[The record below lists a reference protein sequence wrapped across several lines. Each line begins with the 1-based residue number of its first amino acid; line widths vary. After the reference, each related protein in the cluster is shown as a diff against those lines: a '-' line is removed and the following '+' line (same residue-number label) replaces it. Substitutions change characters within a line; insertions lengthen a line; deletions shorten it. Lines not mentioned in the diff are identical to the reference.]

1 MDNNWLL
8 KLGGQNQI
16 EKMLKLNE
24 QTAAFGLVLSKEDAK
39 VLATKRRDTLKE
51 QQRVEFGE
59 GILPKLIFAFCDSCY
74 IDQNNYVETIGRLQ
88 EIFYQYKNETMDE
101 LSDDELLESMREAFD
116 GECEGSLEF
125 LEETAME
132 RIARK
137 LRKRGYGALEEDY
150 EE

>member
-8 KLGGQNQI
+8 KLDGQNQI

-24 QTAAFGLVLSKEDAK
+24 YTATFGLVLSTEDAK
-39 VLATKRRDTLKE
+39 LLASKRCDALKE

-59 GILPKLIFAFCDSCY
+59 GILPKLIFTFCDSCY

-101 LSDDELLESMREAFD
+101 LGDDELLESMREAFD

-132 RIARK
+132 RLARK

-150 EE
+150 ED

>member
-8 KLGGQNQI
+8 KLDGQNQI

-24 QTAAFGLVLSKEDAK
+24 YTATFGLVLSTEDAK
-39 VLATKRRDTLKE
+39 VLASKRRDTLKE

-59 GILPKLIFAFCDSCY
+59 GILPKLIFTFCDSCY

-132 RIARK
+132 RLARK

-150 EE
+150 ED

>member
-8 KLGGQNQI
+8 KLDGQNQI
-16 EKMLKLNE
+16 EKIIKLNE
-24 QTAAFGLVLSKEDAK
+24 HTAAFGLVLSTEDAK
-39 VLATKRRDTLKE
+39 LLAAKRRDTLKE

-59 GILPKLIFAFCDSCY
+59 GILPKLIFTFCDSCY

-132 RIARK
+132 RLARK

-150 EE
+150 ED

>member
-1 MDNNWLL
+1 MDNNGLL

-24 QTAAFGLVLSKEDAK
+24 QTAAFGLVFSEEDAK

-59 GILPKLIFAFCDSCY
+59 GILPKLIFTFCDSCY

-101 LSDDELLESMREAFD
+101 LSDDELLESMREAFE

-137 LRKRGYGALEEDY
+137 LRKRGYGALEEDC

>member
-8 KLGGQNQI
+8 KLDGQNQI
-16 EKMLKLNE
+16 EKIIKLNE
-24 QTAAFGLVLSKEDAK
+24 HTAAFGLVLSTEDAK
-39 VLATKRRDTLKE
+39 LLAAKRRDTLKE

-59 GILPKLIFAFCDSCY
+59 GILPKLIFTFCDSCY

-137 LRKRGYGALEEDY
+137 LRKRGYEALEEDY
-150 EE
+150 ED

>member
-1 MDNNWLL
+1 MDNNGLL

-24 QTAAFGLVLSKEDAK
+24 QTAAFGLVFSEEDAK

-59 GILPKLIFAFCDSCY
+59 GILPKLIFTFCDSCY

-101 LSDDELLESMREAFD
+101 LSDDELLESMREAFE

>member
-8 KLGGQNQI
+8 KLDGQNQI
-16 EKMLKLNE
+16 EKIIKLNE
-24 QTAAFGLVLSKEDAK
+24 HTAAFGLVLSTEDAK
-39 VLATKRRDTLKE
+39 LLAAQRRDTLKE

-59 GILPKLIFAFCDSCY
+59 GILPKLIFTFCDSCY

-101 LSDDELLESMREAFD
+101 LSDGELLESMREAFD

-132 RIARK
+132 RLARK
-137 LRKRGYGALEEDY
+137 LRKRGYVALEEDY
-150 EE
+150 ED

>member
-8 KLGGQNQI
+8 KLDGQNQI

-24 QTAAFGLVLSKEDAK
+24 YTATFGLVLSTEDAK
-39 VLATKRRDTLKE
+39 LLAAKRRDTLKE

-59 GILPKLIFAFCDSCY
+59 GILPKLIFTFCDSCY

-132 RIARK
+132 RLARK

-150 EE
+150 ED

>member
-24 QTAAFGLVLSKEDAK
+24 QTAAFGLVLSEEDAK

>member
-8 KLGGQNQI
+8 KLDGQNQI
-16 EKMLKLNE
+16 EKIIKLNE
-24 QTAAFGLVLSKEDAK
+24 HTAAFGLVLSTEDAK
-39 VLATKRRDTLKE
+39 LLAAKRRDTLKE

-59 GILPKLIFAFCDSCY
+59 GILPKLIFTFCDSCY
-74 IDQNNYVETIGRLQ
+74 INQNNYVETIGRLQ

-132 RIARK
+132 RLARK

-150 EE
+150 ED

>member
-8 KLGGQNQI
+8 KLDGQNQI

-24 QTAAFGLVLSKEDAK
+24 YTATFELVLSTEDAK
-39 VLATKRRDTLKE
+39 LLASKRRDTLKE

-59 GILPKLIFAFCDSCY
+59 GILPKLIFTFCDSCY

-132 RIARK
+132 RLARK

-150 EE
+150 ED

>member
-24 QTAAFGLVLSKEDAK
+24 QTVAFGLVLSKEDAK

>member
-74 IDQNNYVETIGRLQ
+74 IEQNNYVETIGRLQ

>member
-8 KLGGQNQI
+8 KLDGQNQI
-16 EKMLKLNE
+16 EKIIKLNE
-24 QTAAFGLVLSKEDAK
+24 HTAAFGLVLSTEDAK
-39 VLATKRRDTLKE
+39 LLAAKRRDTLKE

-59 GILPKLIFAFCDSCY
+59 GILPKLIFTFCDSCY

-101 LSDDELLESMREAFD
+101 LSDDVLLESMREAFD

-132 RIARK
+132 RLARK

-150 EE
+150 ED